1 MTTPSPTRSNAA
13 SPSEVTNAAS
23 SHAASSSDAT
33 FLADFHHVATIGAT
47 DNDGV
52 DRQALTPEDK
62 QSRDWMRSWAEG
74 NGFEV
79 RVDAIGN
86 MFACL
91 QLVPTA
97 ADAPSAPYV
106 LIGSHLDSQPLGG
119 RFDGA
124 YGVIAGLFAALR
136 VKEQFAESGLQPTF
150 NLAVVNWF
158 NEEGGRFA
166 PSIMGSSVYAGL
178 FDLDEMLA
186 VQDLEGNT
194 VAEALAAIGY
204 NGTDSP
210 PEAIS
215 YAEIH
220 IEQGRILEREAID
233 IGVVEASWYTQKLD
247 IDVLGEQSHTGAT
260 AMADRHDALVAAAKV
275 VLAVAEV
282 VDEFEE
288 EALVSSVGQHVVE
301 PNSPIVVPRRV
312 HMVADLRSSD
322 PEVVKAARDSL
333 HRQIASIALEHEI
346 TIKVEDFDVRA
357 KLYFPETG
365 VELAEKAVANEG
377 LSIRRLETMAGHD
390 SVAMNH
396 RVPAVMMFVPSVDG
410 VSHCEREFTTD
421 DDMIRGLRVLTSVA
435 TELVGGELCEERK
448 GEVWVGRS
456 VAEVRDSAP
465 SSAQMPASTR
475 VNA

>member
-1 MTTPSPTRSNAA
+1 MNQQTSP
-13 SPSEVTNAAS
+13 
-23 SHAASSSDAT
+23 SSDAA
-33 FLADFHHVATIGAT
+33 FLTDFHFVATIGAT
-47 DNDGV
+47 ENNGV

-62 QSRDWMRSWAEG
+62 QTRDWMRQWAAD
-74 NGFEV
+74 NGFEI

-91 QLVPTA
+91 EFVPG
-97 ADAPSAPYV
+97 APYV

-124 YGVIAGLFAALR
+124 YGVIAALFAALR
-136 VKEQFAESGLQPTF
+136 VKEDVAESGLIPRF
-150 NLAVVNWF
+150 NLAAVNWF

-178 FDLDEMLA
+178 FDLDETLA
-186 VQDLEGNT
+186 ITDLEGT
-194 VAEALAAIGY
+194 SVAEALEAIGY
-204 NGTDSP
+204 DGTDTP
-210 PEAIS
+210 PEAIT

-220 IEQGRILEREAID
+220 IEQGRILEREATD
-233 IGVVEASWYTQKLD
+233 IGIVESSWYTQKLD

-282 VDEFEE
+282 VNEFDE

-322 PEVVKAARDSL
+322 PTIVQAARDVL
-333 HRQIASIALEHEI
+333 RRQIAEIARDHDI
-346 TIKVEDFDVRA
+346 TIEVEDFDIRD
-357 KLYFPETG
+357 KRHFPVEG

-390 SVAMNH
+390 SVAVNH
-396 RVPAVMMFVPSVDG
+396 RVPAGMMFVPSVDG

-421 DDMIRGLRVLTSVA
+421 EDMLRGVRVLTSVA
-435 TELVGGELCEERK
+435 SELVSGQLS
-448 GEVWVGRS
+448 EVRDGAVWAGRS
-456 VAEVRDSAP
+456 VVEARTGDSL
-465 SSAQMPASTR
+465 
-475 VNA
+475 